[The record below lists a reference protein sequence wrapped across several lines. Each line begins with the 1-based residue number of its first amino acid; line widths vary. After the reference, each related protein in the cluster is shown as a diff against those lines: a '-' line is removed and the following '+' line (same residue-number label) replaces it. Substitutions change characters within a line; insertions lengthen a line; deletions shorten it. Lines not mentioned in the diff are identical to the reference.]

1 MTFSESAKKTHERL
15 EKEAWATAPDFIK
28 LLEKAQAKLQ
38 RLKDGFGETVRDEYS
53 FVVDRMANDVKPESI
68 IVSLA
73 KDMNETVN
81 NESFNRLCEFD
92 KLSSDPALGA
102 VIHID
107 IIGPDNGSV
116 IISEISPS
124 AFTLSTIEIEKTGSH
139 PENGSREFGFEVN
152 SDQSI
157 LFYTRGVSRPNT
169 AIGKVGDPLQRQTWT
184 SLLEG
189 LSKALELK
197 GCAIRPASLRIEV
210 SP

>member
-1 MTFSESAKKTHERL
+1 MAFSELAKKTHERL
-15 EKEAWATAPDFIK
+15 EKEAWATSPDFIK
-28 LLEKAQAKLQ
+28 ILEIAQAKLQ
-38 RLKDGFGETVRDEYS
+38 KLTNGFGETVKDEYS
-53 FVVDRMANDVKPESI
+53 FVADRIASNVKPESI

-73 KDMNETVN
+73 KDMNGTVN
-81 NESFNRLCEFD
+81 NGSFNGLCEFD
-92 KLSSDPALGA
+92 KLTSDPALGA

-116 IISEISPS
+116 IISEISSS
-124 AFTLSTIEIEKTGSH
+124 AFTLSTIEIEKKGSH

-169 AIGKVGDPLQRQTWT
+169 AVGKVGGPLQKQTWT

-189 LSKALELK
+189 LSKTLESK
-197 GCAIRPASLRIEV
+197 GCTIRPASLRVEV